1 MCNIHILSIYV
12 AEKKTGRKWELS
24 EKVHRKDAHVSKT
37 SPRTKIPKQIFELQV
52 FQGNEPHHALSVL
65 NLDAPGT
72 VTVIKS

>member
-1 MCNIHILSIYV
+1 MCNVHILSVYA
-12 AEKKTGRKWELS
+12 AEKKKTGRKWELS
-24 EKVHRKDAHVSKT
+24 EKVHRKDVSKT